1 MNAKNSQQQTQH
13 HPAKDGDSSKELRTG
28 AESAWTACPSKS
40 GEWRRATAGCG
51 ASSFVVRE
59 INSFL

>member
-13 HPAKDGDSSKELRTG
+13 PTKDGDSSKELRTG

-40 GEWRRATAGCG
+40 GEWRRATGCG
-51 ASSFVVRE
+51 ASFVVRE